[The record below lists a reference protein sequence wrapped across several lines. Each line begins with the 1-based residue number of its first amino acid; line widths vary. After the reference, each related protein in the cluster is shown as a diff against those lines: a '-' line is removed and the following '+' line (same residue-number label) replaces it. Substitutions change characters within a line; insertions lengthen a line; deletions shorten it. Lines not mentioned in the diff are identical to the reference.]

1 MKIEQHIFAVILD
14 IISIVLIGEN
24 SSYFV
29 SLGVFL
35 FACANNL
42 DNRNE

>member
-1 MKIEQHIFAVILD
+1 MRIEQHIFAVILA
-14 IISIVLIGEN
+14 IVAIVLIGEN

-35 FACANNL
+35 FAWANNL
-42 DNRNE
+42 DNRDE